1 MKVCLLSHSDD
12 RGDGYAAAYRISE
25 PPATVP
31 HFRRSLKPETL
42 YLTIKIIAISYVN
55 WKIMQNTS
63 FGKIYD

>member
-31 HFRRSLKPETL
+31 QFRRSLKPETL
-42 YLTIKIIAISYVN
+42 YLAIKIIAISYVN
-55 WKIMQNTS
+55 
-63 FGKIYD
+63 